1 MSSAALTGPPDVTAI
16 EKVIL
21 AGDLKDLRPAERLAY
36 YNRVC
41 ESLGLNPLT
50 QPFAYLVLS
59 GKMTLYA
66 RKDAAEQLR
75 SVREIGLVIKSRELI
90 DGMYVVTASARTPK
104 GREDESTGVVDIANL
119 KGEAKANAMMK
130 AETKAKRRVTLS
142 ICGLGLM
149 DETEVATI
157 EGARTVSV
165 EQAHTLIEAGHS
177 GGAAAETP
185 AAGGIRLR
193 RVPEELMVAIDKL
206 RKGDFSAVKQATT
219 FIQEECIVLGIERAF
234 LDRSQGIRASFP
246 KGARIPAAVME
257 GFFLDVWEL
266 IEAARLEKA
275 ATIQEGTEAPGDKPK
290 PVYAEGVEEADVPF

>member
-104 GREDESTGVVDIANL
+104 GREDEATGVVDIANL
-119 KGEAKANAMMK
+119 QGEAKANAMMK

-149 DETEVATI
+149 DETEVETT
-157 EGARTVSV
+157 EGARTVTV
-165 EQAHTLIEAGHS
+165 EQAHTLIEGLS
-177 GGAAAETP
+177 
-185 AAGGIRLR
+185 RK
-193 RVPEELMVAIDKL
+193 VPEELMVVVDKL
-206 RKGDFSAVKQATT
+206 RKGDFSAVKSA
-219 FIQEECIVLGIERAF
+219 CAF
-234 LDRSQGIRASFP
+234 LEACCIEEGILPTYTNRQTGLRTSFP
-246 KGARIPAAVME
+246 KGKVIPAEVME
-257 GFFLDVWEL
+257 SFLLDVWSE
-266 IEAARLEKA
+266 IEEARLRRA
-275 ATIQEGTEAPGDKPK
+275 AGESVTEAPS
-290 PVYAEGVEEADVPF
+290 AESGPAKEGEYVATADDLPF